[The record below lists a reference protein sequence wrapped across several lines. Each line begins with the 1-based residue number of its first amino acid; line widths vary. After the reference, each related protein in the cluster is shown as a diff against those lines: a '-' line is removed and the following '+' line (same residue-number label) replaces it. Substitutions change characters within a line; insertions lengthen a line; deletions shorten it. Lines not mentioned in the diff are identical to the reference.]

1 MVERIKQL
9 IDTLQV
15 SHTQFAET
23 IGINRSN
30 LTHLFSG
37 RNQPSLDLMKKIL
50 VAYPQVKTEWLIM
63 GVGEMF
69 TQDSR
74 GSISETTQTV
84 ASSVVKSPTPREPI
98 TLDLFATQEES
109 SVPVSEFSQTPE
121 SFSEPENSAS
131 EIQVVEQQPEITEHI
146 SSVTTRKNGAK
157 RSGDNGGESNIR
169 TRREY
174 SPRISHSQ
182 SDKKLEKVILFFSDG
197 TFEVYQN

>member
-69 TQDSR
+69 AQDNPASV
-74 GSISETTQTV
+74 SEPTQTA
-84 ASSVVKSPTPREPI
+84 ASPVVKSTSPREPI
-98 TLDLFATQEES
+98 TLDLFAAQEEIS
-109 SVPVSEFSQTPE
+109 QPKAELSQSQVSIP
-121 SFSEPENSAS
+121 EPEIFAP
-131 EIQVVEQQPEITEHI
+131 ETQVVEQQTEVAEQI
-146 SSVTTRKNGAK
+146 PSASTRKNSTK
-157 RSGDNGGESNIR
+157 RSAENGGEANIR

>member
-131 EIQVVEQQPEITEHI
+131 EIQVVEQQPEITEQVPSI
-146 SSVTTRKNGAK
+146 TTRKNGAK
-157 RSGDNGGESNIR
+157 RSSENGGESNIR

>member
-131 EIQVVEQQPEITEHI
+131 EIQVVEQPTEITEQI
-146 SSVTTRKNGAK
+146 STATTRKNSAK
-157 RSGDNGGESNIR
+157 RSSENGGESNIR

>member
-109 SVPVSEFSQTPE
+109 SVPVSEFSQTQEPI
-121 SFSEPENSAS
+121 SETEISAS
-131 EIQVVEQQPEITEHI
+131 EMQVVEQPTEITEQI
-146 SSVTTRKNGAK
+146 STATTRKNSAK
-157 RSGDNGGESNIR
+157 RSSENGGESNIR

>member
-109 SVPVSEFSQTPE
+109 SGPVSEFSQTPE

-146 SSVTTRKNGAK
+146 PSVTTRKNGAK
-157 RSGDNGGESNIR
+157 RSVDNGGESNIR

>member
-121 SFSEPENSAS
+121 SFSDPENSAS

-146 SSVTTRKNGAK
+146 PSVTTRKNGAK
-157 RSGDNGGESNIR
+157 RSVDNGGESNIR

>member
-74 GSISETTQTV
+74 GSISETTQMV

-109 SVPVSEFSQTPE
+109 SVPVSEFSQTQEPI
-121 SFSEPENSAS
+121 SETEISAS
-131 EIQVVEQQPEITEHI
+131 EMQVVEQPTEITEQI
-146 SSVTTRKNGAK
+146 STATTRKNSAK
-157 RSGDNGGESNIR
+157 RSSENGGESNIR

>member
-109 SVPVSEFSQTPE
+109 SVPVSELSQTPE

-131 EIQVVEQQPEITEHI
+131 EIQVVEQQPEITEQVPSI
-146 SSVTTRKNGAK
+146 TTRKNGAK

>member
-84 ASSVVKSPTPREPI
+84 ASSVVKSPTLREPI

-121 SFSEPENSAS
+121 SFSEPENSTS

-146 SSVTTRKNGAK
+146 PSVTTRKNGAK

>member
-131 EIQVVEQQPEITEHI
+131 GIQVVEQQPEITEHI
-146 SSVTTRKNGAK
+146 PSVTTRKNGAK
-157 RSGDNGGESNIR
+157 RSVDNGGESNIR

-182 SDKKLEKVILFFSDG
+182 CDKKLEKVILFFSDG

>member
-146 SSVTTRKNGAK
+146 PSVTTRKNGAK

-169 TRREY
+169 ARREY

>member
-131 EIQVVEQQPEITEHI
+131 EIQVVEQQPEIMEHI
-146 SSVTTRKNGAK
+146 PSVTTRKNGAK
-157 RSGDNGGESNIR
+157 RSVDNGGESNIR

>member
-69 TQDSR
+69 TQDRST
-74 GSISETTQTV
+74 SISEPKQTV
-84 ASSVVKSPTPREPI
+84 ASHTVKSSVAREPI
-98 TLDLFATQEES
+98 TLDLFATHEENPA
-109 SVPVSEFSQTPE
+109 PVAEFSQTEEPI
-121 SFSEPENSAS
+121 SETEISAS
-131 EIQVVEQQPEITEHI
+131 AMQVVEQPTEITEQ
-146 SSVTTRKNGAK
+146 VPTATTRKNSAK
-157 RSGDNGGESNIR
+157 RSSENGGESNIR

>member
-74 GSISETTQTV
+74 GSISETMQTV

-131 EIQVVEQQPEITEHI
+131 EIQVVEQQPEITEQVPSI
-146 SSVTTRKNGAK
+146 TTRKNGAK
-157 RSGDNGGESNIR
+157 RSSENGGESNIR

>member
-109 SVPVSEFSQTPE
+109 SVPVSEFSQTQEPI
-121 SFSEPENSAS
+121 SETEISAS
-131 EIQVVEQQPEITEHI
+131 EMQVVEQPTEITEQI
-146 SSVTTRKNGAK
+146 STATTRKNGAK
-157 RSGDNGGESNIR
+157 RSVDNGGESNIR

>member
-131 EIQVVEQQPEITEHI
+131 GIQVVEQQPEITEHI
-146 SSVTTRKNGAK
+146 PSVTTRKNGAK
-157 RSGDNGGESNIR
+157 RSVDNGGESNIR

>member
-69 TQDSR
+69 TQDGR

-146 SSVTTRKNGAK
+146 PSVTTRKNGAK
-157 RSGDNGGESNIR
+157 RSVDNGGESNIR

>member
-146 SSVTTRKNGAK
+146 PSVTTRKNGAK

>member
-109 SVPVSEFSQTPE
+109 SVPVSEFSQTQEPI
-121 SFSEPENSAS
+121 SETEISAS
-131 EIQVVEQQPEITEHI
+131 EMQVVEQPTEITEQV
-146 SSVTTRKNGAK
+146 STATTRKNSAK
-157 RSGDNGGESNIR
+157 RSSENGGESNIR

>member
-69 TQDSR
+69 TQDRST
-74 GSISETTQTV
+74 SVSEPKQTV
-84 ASSVVKSPTPREPI
+84 VSHTVKSSVAREPI
-98 TLDLFATQEES
+98 TLDLFATHEENPA
-109 SVPVSEFSQTPE
+109 PVAEFSQTQEPI
-121 SFSEPENSAS
+121 SET
-131 EIQVVEQQPEITEHI
+131 EITEQ
-146 SSVTTRKNGAK
+146 VPTATTRKNSAK
-157 RSGDNGGESNIR
+157 RSSENGGESNIR

>member
-146 SSVTTRKNGAK
+146 PSVTTRKNGAK
-157 RSGDNGGESNIR
+157 RSVDNGGESNIR